1 MLSSLSQ
8 ILIVLSL
15 LPEYKYLPSGLR
27 ARVRTKF
34 SCSVNVCLKLY
45 VPVLSS
51 LSQILIVLS

>member
-1 MLSSLSQ
+1 MLS
-8 ILIVLSL
+8 V

-27 ARVRTKF
+27 ARVRTQLL
-34 SCSVNVCLKLY
+34 CPVNVCLKLY